1 MLEDD
6 ISSPGLSVTEKS
18 FVYSFSRQIN
28 PNEYGFLEIDT
39 GDNSEVRSGE
49 KWGKFPFLSS
59 LVNNGSFHGKVF

>member
-6 ISSPGLSVTEKS
+6 IGSPGPSVTEKS

-28 PNEYGFLEIDT
+28 PNESGFLEIDT
-39 GDNSEVRSGE
+39 GDNSRVRSGE

-59 LVNNGSFHGKVF
+59 LVNNGGFQSRVF